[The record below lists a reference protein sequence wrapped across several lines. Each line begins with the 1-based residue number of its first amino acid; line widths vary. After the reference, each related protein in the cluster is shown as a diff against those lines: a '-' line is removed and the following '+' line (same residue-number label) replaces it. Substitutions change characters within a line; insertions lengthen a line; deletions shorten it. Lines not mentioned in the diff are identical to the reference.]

1 MLVRKFNIIE
11 LLNHVKLPCIIP
23 AMVQFVHPATEEI
36 SLAGVLG
43 ALADPMRLRIVS
55 SLCKKN
61 NCMSCCEAAPCPD
74 MAKSTLSHHFR
85 VLREAGIIRTSKIG
99 VENRNI
105 IRIDDINARF
115 PGLLKQILKFST

>member
-1 MLVRKFNIIE
+1 
-11 LLNHVKLPCIIP
+11 
-23 AMVQFVHPATEEI
+23 MVQFVHPATEDI
-36 SLAGVLG
+36 TLAGVLG

-55 SLCKKN
+55 SLLKKN
-61 NCMSCCEAAPCPD
+61 SCMSCSEAAPCPD

-85 VLREAGIIRTSKIG
+85 ILREAGIVRTSKIG

-115 PGLLKQILKFST
+115 PDLLKQILKHANGNE